1 MKIQPTEW
9 WEVVSNHISSKRLV
23 IRIYKEVFQLNNGKT
38 NNPIL
43 KWENNINRYFYQEDI
58 QKINKYMKRCSTWLA
73 IREMQIK
80 TTVKYHFTPIWLK
93 SQMITNEVKDLEKLE
108 FSYISGENA
117 NGTSHFGK
125 QFGCSSTT
133 ESYHVCVLSHI
144 QLFMTP
150 LTIYSLQ
157 APLSME
163 FSRQEDWS
171 RLPFPFP
178 RDLPDP
184 GVEPQSPAL
193 QADSLPSEPQI

>member
-1 MKIQPTEW
+1 
-9 WEVVSNHISSKRLV
+9 
-23 IRIYKEVFQLNNGKT
+23 
-38 NNPIL
+38 
-43 KWENNINRYFYQEDI
+43 
-58 QKINKYMKRCSTWLA
+58 
-73 IREMQIK
+73 MQIK

-163 FSRQEDWS
+163 FSRQEYWS
-171 RLPFPFP
+171 RLPCPLLKGN
-178 RDLPDP
+178 LPNP
-184 GVEPQSPAL
+184 GIKSTSPVSLALVGRFFTTEPPGKPA
-193 QADSLPSEPQI
+193 